1 MKDQCENC
9 EIAKYKKA
17 IEHIENNFS
26 DILNYYSHRYSGPQI
41 KAIKHVA
48 GHVQSILMTH
58 RVIDFDDIKRYDKM
72 NFTELIQA
80 TIEWGNQRGLIQERN
95 ATRQMLKVT
104 EEIGELAGSIAK
116 NKREDTIDA
125 IGDSF
130 VTLIIL
136 SAQLGLDP
144 AECLRQAY
152 DEIAD
157 RKGETVDGVFIKS

>member
-1 MKDQCENC
+1 
-9 EIAKYKKA
+9 
-17 IEHIENNFS
+17 
-26 DILNYYSHRYSGPQI
+26 
-41 KAIKHVA
+41 
-48 GHVQSILMTH
+48 
-58 RVIDFDDIKRYDKM
+58 M

-80 TIEWGNQRGLIQERN
+80 TIEWGSQRGLIQERN
-95 ATRQMLKVT
+95 ATRPMLKVT
-104 EEIGELAGSIAK
+104 EEIGELAGSLAK

-144 AECLRQAY
+144 ADCLQQAY
-152 DEIAD
+152 NEIPD

>member
-1 MKDQCENC
+1 
-9 EIAKYKKA
+9 
-17 IEHIENNFS
+17 
-26 DILNYYSHRYSGPQI
+26 
-41 KAIKHVA
+41 
-48 GHVQSILMTH
+48 
-58 RVIDFDDIKRYDKM
+58 M

-104 EEIGELAGSIAK
+104 EEIGELAGSLAK

-144 AECLRQAY
+144 AECLQQAY
-152 DEIAD
+152 NEISD
-157 RKGETVDGVFIKS
+157 RKGETINGVFVKS